1 MSGARFAVLVSI
13 LAFGIGA
20 CTAQAQSERTLV
32 ATSSTEMPVAT
43 GHDTFWAWS
52 GGELVF
58 VEGRFSAS
66 PTVYLISKDGGIVSR
81 FSFTIPKLHPYF
93 VYDHCVARGP
103 DGTILL
109 AGSATTDDGDYT
121 SFLATVAPDGTSKTV
136 VRLHPFLPAAATI
149 AADGTIWVAGAVH
162 PKRGDKAD
170 TDQYLI
176 RRYDSKGDLLNS
188 FVKWSDVTTRDYHL
202 TPAHE
207 SQLLASKDRI
217 AWYSPTVNSYMEF
230 SLDGKIITQIK
241 SWPALAEHPMDW
253 PVLCDDGS
261 VFVGEQ
267 VNASDVLPAKYGI
280 FTLNRDKGT
289 WNFEPRKEYTYL
301 LGCDGTSV
309 AGFSGNERTLTWFE
323 AAQPQKESAQ
333 AVGQQ

>member
-1 MSGARFAVLVSI
+1 MSDARFVVLVSI
-13 LAFGIGA
+13 LVFGIGA
-20 CTAQAQSERTLV
+20 GAAQAQSERTLV
-32 ATSSTEMPVAT
+32 ATGSTEMPVAII
-43 GHDTFWAWS
+43 HDTYPVWT
-52 GGELVF
+52 GGGLVV
-58 VEGRFSAS
+58 VEGISLPS
-66 PTVYLISKDGGIVSR
+66 PTVYLISKNGEIVSR
-81 FSFTIPKLHPYF
+81 FSFTIPKLHPYS

-103 DGTILL
+103 DGRILL
-109 AGSATTDDGDYT
+109 AGLATTDDGDYT
-121 SFLATVAPDGTSKTV
+121 AFLATVAPDGTSTTV
-136 VRLHPFLPAAATI
+136 IHLAPFLPAAATI
-149 AADGTIWVAGAVH
+149 SADGTIWVAGAVH

-188 FVKWSDVTTRDYHL
+188 FVKWSDITTRDYHV

-217 AWYSPTVNSYMEF
+217 AWYSPTVNSYIEF
-230 SLDGKIITQIK
+230 SLDGKIMTQIK
-241 SWPALAEHPMDW
+241 SWPALAEYAMDW

-267 VNASDVLPAKYGI
+267 VNGSDVLPAKYGI

-289 WNFEPRKEYTYL
+289 WNFETRTEYTHL

-323 AAQPQKESAQ
+323 AGQPQKESAQ
-333 AVGQQ
+333 AVGQR